1 MGRLM
6 KIKAFTL
13 CFSFIFLFGCT
24 ASVRHYLLYDINLE
38 EVERPPEAFDLF
50 EKQKISTTEEEGF
63 TFLFEDEMIRIL
75 WRPSPVEMSFLLE
88 NKTDNSIRI
97 IWNEAAYVSKKGK
110 SYRVIHTGVKPVER
124 DRPQVP
130 SVIEKEG
137 VLKDY
142 VYPADY
148 VSYSHDDWV
157 ERPLYMGWDE
167 NPFLPYTQKG
177 GDPQVLLNSAQGYLG
192 KTLQVLLPI
201 QYKNVTYNYIFTF
214 KIKDVYLA
222 PK

>member
-1 MGRLM
+1 M
-6 KIKAFTL
+6 KIKI
-13 CFSFIFLFGCT
+13 FSLGLFLIFLFGCT

-38 EVERPPEAFDLF
+38 DVERPAEATDLF
-50 EKQKISTTEEEGF
+50 KKQKISATEEEGY
-63 TFLFEDEMIRIL
+63 THMFEDEMIRIL

-97 IWNEAAYVSKKGK
+97 IWNEAAYVSEKGE
-110 SYRVIHTGVKPVER
+110 SYRVIHTGVKYVDR
-124 DRPQVP
+124 DRPHVP
-130 SVIEKEG
+130 SVVKEKG
-137 VLKDY
+137 MLKDF

-148 VSYSHDDWV
+148 VSYTRDEWV
-157 ERPLYMGWDE
+157 ERPLYVGWVE
-167 NPFLPYTQKG
+167 KPLLPYTQKG
-177 GDPQVLLNSAQGYLG
+177 GDSQKLLNSAQGYLG

-201 QYKNVTYNYIFTF
+201 QFKNVTYNYVFTF